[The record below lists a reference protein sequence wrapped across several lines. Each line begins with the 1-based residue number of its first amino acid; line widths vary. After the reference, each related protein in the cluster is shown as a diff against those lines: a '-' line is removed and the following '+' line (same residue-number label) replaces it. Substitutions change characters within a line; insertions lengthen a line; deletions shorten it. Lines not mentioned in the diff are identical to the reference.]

1 MGHNEA
7 LKVVIR
13 DLFDEIITEFK
24 NEGSDVNSLAFLSS
38 FPFAFLRGARQSNWQ
53 DRIVAAATSP
63 AYKAEL
69 VVAIK
74 AYFSNWGNGTL
85 EQHLC
90 HAVEDF
96 LNYSIPRAAGL
107 PDQAAIFEELYFQ
120 FDQGLFGKTG
130 LVTIFAVLENVWDNS
145 GAVVLPEPFSLRYV
159 SQPFTNALDKR
170 YFRSTAAPYL
180 EMKKSAHPIGQGRE
194 INNKN
199 AFFVFDYSVELPKND
214 GFLTAASLLRD
225 DIARKFVFTIRLL
238 NLSATYSDYRGFR
251 TIGHLA
257 SYHMNLMNFPDDHI
271 ESGDSFELR
280 EPTGVWIRKL
290 FPRIVKEP
298 FGTISVPDTKIEDA
312 IRRTQHSMLSE
323 ARTSLKVA
331 IDQVLDYFQILESVL
346 PVAGSEYISLYA
358 AALLKESGNAYYV
371 KDPYT
376 TYEFIKRMHKV
387 RNDVMHGR
395 IDDVLDV
402 KKSGFSPDDARKF
415 RNMVFV
421 LVQLHI
427 LNGKLRDAAPKLTL
441 GKEMNLESIYK
452 VSLEEMNAIRVK
464 KKPHPCW

>member
-1 MGHNEA
+1 MVHNEA
-7 LKVVIR
+7 LRVVIR

-24 NEGSDVNSLAFLSS
+24 NEGSDLNSLAFLSS
-38 FPFAFLRGARQSNWQ
+38 FPFAFLGGTRRSNWQ

-63 AYKAEL
+63 TYKAEI
-69 VVAIK
+69 VAAIE

-96 LNYSIPRAAGL
+96 LNYSIPRSAGL
-107 PDQAAIFEELYFQ
+107 PDEAATFEELYFQ
-120 FDQGLFGKTG
+120 FDQALFGKAG
-130 LVTIFAVLENVWDNS
+130 LVTIFAALENVWDNS
-145 GAVVLPEPFSLRYV
+145 GAVVLPEPSSLRYV
-159 SQPFTNALDKR
+159 SQPFTSTLDKG
-170 YFRSTAAPYL
+170 YFRSTAVPYL
-180 EMKKSAHPIGQGRE
+180 EIKKSAHPIGQGRE
-194 INNKN
+194 IKNKY
-199 AFFVFDYSVELPKND
+199 AFFLFEYSVELPKNV

-225 DIARKFVFTIRLL
+225 EVTRKFVFTVRLL

-271 ESGDSFELR
+271 EGGDSFELR
-280 EPTGVWIRKL
+280 EHTGVRIRKL
-290 FPRIVKEP
+290 FPRIVQEP

-312 IRRTQHSMLSE
+312 IRRTQHSMSSE

-346 PVAGSEYISLYA
+346 PVAGSEYIALYA
-358 AALLKESGNAYYV
+358 AALLKESGNGYYV

-395 IDDVLDV
+395 IDDVLNA
-402 KKSGFSPDDARKF
+402 KKSGFSSNDSRDF

-427 LNGKLRDAAPKLTL
+427 LNGKLREAAPKLTL
-441 GKEMNLESIYK
+441 GKEMNLESVYK
-452 VSLEEMNAIRVK
+452 VSLEEMNAMRAK
-464 KKPHPCW
+464 KAPYSCW